1 MTATRTIDTL
11 RSILFDQLEALANPE
26 KVVDLERSKLVNET
40 AQLIV
45 NTAKVEVEHA
55 KVLKG
60 AITLPFIEDQNGVQE
75 KPFQQSSLSTP
86 ANEVEDTPEKAL
98 SPAQKLLHG
107 NAGHPWRG
115 MGSWNKGKC

>member
-60 AITLPFIEDQNGVQE
+60 AITLPFIEDQKGIQE
-75 KPFQQSSLSTP
+75 KPFPSQTPTVSEENSS
-86 ANEVEDTPEKAL
+86 PEKAL
-98 SPAQKLLHG
+98 TPAQKLLHG

-115 MGSWNKGKC
+115 MGSWSKDKR